1 MPSHRLQATFV
12 KHTIV
17 WISLGFCLGLGWLS
31 PGAGGQESKSA
42 RRHPVDFND
51 QVRPILARH
60 CFKCH
65 GPDDKSRKAKLRL
78 DQEEGAKRP
87 ASSGEPPIVPGK
99 PDESELVRRIFA
111 EAADERMPPRT
122 ANSQLSDA
130 ERQTLKQWVEEGAK
144 YEVHWAFRAP
154 VEPAVPK
161 LREPGRVRNAIDAF
175 ILARLDRE
183 GLTPSPEADR
193 ATLLRRASLDLTGL
207 PPTPEAVDSFIADR
221 SSDAYEKQVDRL
233 LASPHYG
240 ERWARRWLD
249 VARYADTNGYE
260 KDRPRSIWP
269 YRDWVIGALNANL
282 PFDRFTVEQLAG
294 DMLPGAGVSQKVATG
309 FHRNTMLN
317 EEGGI
322 DPLEFRFY
330 AMTDRVAT
338 TGTVWLGLTIGCA
351 QCHTHKFDPIPHRDY
366 YQFMALLN
374 NADEPKMPVP
384 SPANVER
391 RRSIEARIAAMQADL
406 PNQFPVD
413 EKGADKNKA
422 GAGTAA
428 TVAER
433 RRAGLER
440 HFHEWL
446 HAARAETRRWVTLRP
461 KRATANV
468 PRLSIEPDGSVFAN
482 GDQSKRDVYTVQLES
497 GLQGITAI
505 RLEAL
510 PDDRLP
516 GRGPG
521 RVYYEGPFG
530 DFFLS
535 EIKMSAGGNSVPLKD
550 ASASNPKARKDASA
564 ALDGD
569 PQTGWSINGGQGR
582 ENSAVFRL
590 AAPLETTGEITVE
603 MVFERY
609 YSAGLGRF
617 RISATTDRRP
627 VTAREVPFELEPI
640 LLLEDAQRTPEQVG
654 RLRTYYVSVAPEL
667 AKAREA
673 IEKLANEI
681 PEDPITLVMA
691 ERPADNPRPTF
702 LHNRGEYLQ
711 PTARVEPAVLS
722 MLPAMAAELP
732 RNRLGLARWLVS
744 GSNPLTG
751 RVVMNYQWAAF
762 FGRGIV
768 RTVEDFG
775 YQGERPA
782 HPELLDYL
790 AISLVE
796 HGWSMKAM
804 HRAIVTSATY
814 RQASRVTPEGLARD
828 PENKLLARGPRVR
841 LEAEMIRDSVLK
853 TSGMLFERI
862 GGPSVFPPQPPGVS
876 SEGAYGGLAWN
887 PSPGGDRYRR
897 GLYTFTKRTAP
908 FAMTVTFDGPSGEV
922 CVARREVSNSPLQA
936 LTLLN
941 DPAFVEGSQAL
952 GELLARTPG
961 TAEGRISLLFRL
973 CLTRTPQP
981 DELSTLVHFFRV
993 QRERLERKE
1002 LDAAKIAGNGEAGA
1016 IDRAAWTLLARAIL
1030 NLDEAVTKG

>member
-1 MPSHRLQATFV
+1 MNYSLHRILLGS
-12 KHTIV
+12 
-17 WISLGFCLGLGWLS
+17 WLGFVWLS
-31 PGAGGQESKSA
+31 PALGAQETTPPA
-42 RRHPVDFND
+42 PRTVDFND

-65 GPDDKSRKAKLRL
+65 GPDDKGRKAKLRL
-78 DQEEGAKRP
+78 DVEEAAKKP
-87 ASSGEPPIVPGK
+87 ASSGEPPIVAGK
-99 PDESELVRRIFA
+99 PDDSELVRRIFSEDA
-111 EAADERMPPRT
+111 EERMPPRA
-122 ANSQLSDA
+122 ANSQLSAA
-130 ERQTLKQWVEEGAK
+130 ERQTLKQWVAEGAK
-144 YEVHWAFRAP
+144 YDVHWAFRKP
-154 VEPAVPK
+154 VKPAIPNV
-161 LREPGRVRNAIDAF
+161 REPGQVRNPIDAF
-175 ILARLDRE
+175 ILARVERE
-183 GLTPSPEADR
+183 GLKPSPEADR
-193 ATLLRRASLDLTGL
+193 ATLLRRVSLDLIGL
-207 PPTPEAVDSFIADR
+207 PPTPEQLDSFLADQ
-221 SSDAYEKQVDRL
+221 SPDAYERQVDRL

-269 YRDWVIGALNANL
+269 YRDWVIRALNSGM
-282 PFDRFTVEQLAG
+282 PFDRFTIEQLAG
-294 DMLPGAGVSQKVATG
+294 DMLPGEGVSQRVATG

-374 NADEPKMPVP
+374 NADEPKMPVAL
-384 SPANVER
+384 SRNAER
-391 RRSIEARIAAMQADL
+391 RRSIEARIAAMRVDL
-406 PNQFPVD
+406 PNQFPID
-413 EKGADKNKA
+413 EKGDDKNKPA
-422 GAGTAA
+422 GGSA
-428 TVAER
+428 VNLAER
-433 RRAGLER
+433 RAASLEK
-440 HFHEWL
+440 HFREWL
-446 HAARAETRRWVTLRP
+446 RSARADTARWVTLKP
-461 KRATANV
+461 KKASANV
-468 PRLSIEPDGSVFAN
+468 PRLSIEPDGTVFAD
-482 GDQSKRDVYTVQLES
+482 GDQSKRDVYTVQLGS
-497 GLQGITAI
+497 APSGITAI

-516 GRGPG
+516 SRGPG

-530 DFFLS
+530 DFYLS
-535 EIKMSAGGNSVPLKD
+535 EIKISVDGRAVPIKD
-550 ASASNPKARKDASA
+550 AMASNPKAPKDAA
-564 ALDGD
+564 AAFDGD

-590 AAPLETTGEITVE
+590 AAPLERANEITVE
-603 MVFERY
+603 MVCERY
-609 YSAGLGRF
+609 YAAGLGKFRF
-617 RISATTDRRP
+617 SATTDPRE
-627 VTAREVPFELEPI
+627 VKAREIPFELEPI
-640 LLLEDAQRTPEQVG
+640 LLIEDTERTPQQID
-654 RLRTYYVSVAPEL
+654 RLRTYFLSVAPEL
-667 AKAREA
+667 AKARAA
-673 IEKLANEI
+673 IDKLAGEI
-681 PEDPITLVMA
+681 PEDPITLVLK

-702 LHNRGEYLQ
+702 LHNRGEFLQ
-711 PTARVEPAVLS
+711 PTERVEPAVLS
-722 MLPAMAAELP
+722 MLPGMAKDLP

-775 YQGERPA
+775 YQGERPT

-790 AISLVE
+790 AVSLVE
-796 HGWSMKAM
+796 GGWSIKAI

-814 RQASRVTPEGLARD
+814 RQASRVSPEGLAKD
-828 PENKLLARGPRVR
+828 PENRLLARGPRVR
-841 LEAEMIRDSVLK
+841 MEAEMIRDSLLAE
-853 TSGMLFERI
+853 SGMLCERI

-908 FAMTVTFDGPSGEV
+908 FAMTMTFDGPSGEV
-922 CVARREVSNSPLQA
+922 CVARREMSNSPLQA

-941 DPAFVEGSQAL
+941 DPVFVEGSQAL
-952 GELLARTPG
+952 GALLAKTPG
-961 TAEGRISLLFRL
+961 GIDTRVGRLFRL
-973 CLTRTPQP
+973 CLSRAPQP
-981 DELSTLVHFFRV
+981 DELSMLVHFLQN

-1002 LDAAKIAGNGEAGA
+1002 LDAARIAGAGTA
-1016 IDRAAWTLLARAIL
+1016 DVIDRAAWTLLARAIL

>member
-1 MPSHRLQATFV
+1 MGS
-12 KHTIV
+12 
-17 WISLGFCLGLGWLS
+17 GLGLFWLS
-31 PGAGGQESKSA
+31 PCAAGQESKPAA
-42 RRHPVDFND
+42 RHAVDFND

-65 GPDDKSRKAKLRL
+65 GPDDKGRKAKLRL
-78 DQEEGAKRP
+78 DVEEDAKKP
-87 ASSGEPPIVPGK
+87 ASSGEPPIVPGR

-111 EAADERMPPRT
+111 EDAEERMPPRT
-122 ANSQLSDA
+122 ANSQLTKD
-130 ERQTLKQWVEEGAK
+130 EQQTLKRWVAEGAK
-144 YEVHWAFRAP
+144 YDVHWAFRKP
-154 VEPAVPK
+154 VKRAIPSV
-161 LREPGRVRNAIDAF
+161 REPGRVRNPIDNF
-175 ILARLDRE
+175 VLARLDQE
-183 GLTPSPEADR
+183 GLKPSPEADR
-193 ATLLRRASLDLTGL
+193 ATLLRRVSLDLVGL
-207 PPTPEAVDSFIADR
+207 PPTPEDVESFVADR
-221 SSDAYEKQVDRL
+221 SADAYERQVDRL

-294 DMLPGAGVSQKVATG
+294 DMLPSAGVSQKVATG

-384 SPANVER
+384 SPTNTER
-391 RRSIEARIAAMQADL
+391 RRSIEARMAAMKADL
-406 PNQFPVD
+406 ANQFPVD
-413 EKGADKNKA
+413 EKGKEKNTPAADKA
-422 GAGTAA
+422 TLAECRAA
-428 TVAER
+428 N
-433 RRAGLER
+433 LEK
-440 HFHEWL
+440 HFREWL
-446 HAARAETRRWVTLRP
+446 GAARAETARWVTLRP
-461 KRATANV
+461 KKATANV
-468 PRLSIEPDGSVFAN
+468 PRLSIEPDGSVFAD
-482 GDQSKRDVYTVQLES
+482 GDQSKRDVYTVQFDS
-497 GLQGITAI
+497 GRKGITAI

-516 GRGPG
+516 SRGPG

-530 DFFLS
+530 DFYLS
-535 EIKMSAGGNSVPLKD
+535 EIKMFAGGKVVPFKE
-550 ASASNPKARKDASA
+550 ATASNPKAPKDAAA

-590 AAPLETTGEITVE
+590 AAPLESTGEITVE

-617 RISATTDRRP
+617 RISATTDPRA
-627 VTAREVPFELEPI
+627 VTAREIPFELEPI
-640 LLLEDAQRTPEQVG
+640 LLMEESQRKPEQVV
-654 RLRTYYVSVAPEL
+654 RLREYYLSVAPEL
-667 AKAREA
+667 TKAHAA
-673 IEKLANEI
+673 IAKLASEI
-681 PEDPITLVMA
+681 PEDPITLVLA
-691 ERPADNPRPTF
+691 ERPLDNPRPTY

-711 PTARVEPAVLS
+711 PTQRVEPAVPS
-722 MLPAMAAELP
+722 MLPAMATDLP

-775 YQGERPA
+775 YQGERPT

-814 RQASRVTPEGLARD
+814 RQASRVTREGLALD
-828 PENKLLARGPRVR
+828 PENRLLARGPRVR
-841 LEAEMIRDSVLK
+841 VEAEMIRDSVLK
-853 TSGMLFERI
+853 ASGLLCERI

-887 PSPGGDRYRR
+887 TSPGGDRYRR

-908 FAMTVTFDGPSGEV
+908 FAMTLTFDGPSGEV

-952 GELLARTPG
+952 GELLAKAPG
-961 TAEGRISLLFRL
+961 SLEARVSRLFRL
-973 CLTRTPQP
+973 CLSRSPQP
-981 DELSTLVHFFRV
+981 DESSMLVHFFQV
-993 QRERLERKE
+993 QRARLERKE
-1002 LDAAKIAGNGEAGA
+1002 LDAGKIAGAGA
-1016 IDRAAWTLLARAIL
+1016 GAAELIDRAAWTLLSRAIL